1 MFKKGKGK
9 RRKNTE
15 GQETETRDRKEIKRI
30 IRMVTAFTSC
40 SASDT
45 YLSFRKNF
53 SKKSW

>member
-1 MFKKGKGK
+1 MFKKEREEKTQGGKK
-9 RRKNTE
+9 RK
-15 GQETETRDRKEIKRI
+15 RDRKEIKRI

-45 YLSFRKNF
+45 YLSFRKIF